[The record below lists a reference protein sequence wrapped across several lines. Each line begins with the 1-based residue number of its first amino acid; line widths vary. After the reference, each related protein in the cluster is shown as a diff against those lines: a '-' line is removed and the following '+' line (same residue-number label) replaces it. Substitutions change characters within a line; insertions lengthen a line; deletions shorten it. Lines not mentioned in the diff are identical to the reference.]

1 MMNISI
7 IGLGYIGTVIGAVLS
22 SQGNNVTAIDV
33 DEDAINLLNKG
44 ITNIPEPTLRSLVN
58 SSVEA
63 GLLSGRTDYSCLSES
78 EVILIT
84 VGTPLS
90 ENFDAD
96 LSDIRSVFSSLSKN
110 IKDGQVI
117 MVKSTVPPGVTRMMA
132 EEFLTKNN
140 VYIGFSPER
149 LAEGNAIDEFK
160 KLPIVVG
167 GINEEST
174 RKCAEFWE
182 NSLGVDVI
190 RVSSPEAAELVKL
203 ADNQWI
209 DLNIA
214 LANELAILCD
224 SMPYDLDILEI
235 ISGANSLKKG
245 EHYVNILTP
254 SIGVGGDCLTKDPWF
269 LDSLAKKNNCNISLP
284 SAGRLSNDFM
294 PNYVAQRIDSFLSK
308 TSVIKEDLKIAI
320 LGYSFKNNSG
330 DIRFT
335 PMEKFIESIVDLGYK
350 NISVFDS
357 MIHKGS
363 VSNKKAAQ
371 IDNWQECVEGA
382 HCVVFGA
389 AHDDIASIPI
399 ESLTNLMFEEGLIYD
414 GRIYFDKNKINEL
427 RSLGISYQGVGRTI

>member
-22 SQGNNVTAIDV
+22 SRGNKVTAIDI
-33 DEDAINLLNKG
+33 DEEAINLLNKG
-44 ITNIPEPTLRSLVN
+44 ITNFPEPALGSLVN

-63 GLLSGRTDYSCLSES
+63 GLLSGKTDYSSLSES

-96 LSDIRSVFSSLSKN
+96 LSAIRSVFSSLSKN
-110 IKDGQVI
+110 IKDGQIVMI
-117 MVKSTVPPGVTRMMA
+117 KSTVTPGVTRMMA

-149 LAEGNAIDEFK
+149 LAEGNAIHEFK

-167 GINEEST
+167 GISEEST

-190 RVSSPEAAELVKL
+190 RVSSSEAAELVKL

-209 DLNIA
+209 DLNVA

-224 SMPYDLDILEI
+224 SLPYDLDILEV

-254 SIGVGGDCLTKDPWF
+254 SIGVGGYCLTKDPWF
-269 LDSLAKKNNCNISLP
+269 LDSIAKKNNCAISLP
-284 SAGRLSNDFM
+284 SAGRSSNDFM

-308 TSVIKEDLKIAI
+308 RSVIKEDLKIAI
-320 LGYSFKNNSG
+320 LGYSFKTNSG

-335 PMEKFIESIVDLGYK
+335 PMEKFIESIVDLGYE

-357 MIHKGS
+357 MIQKGS
-363 VSNKKAAQ
+363 VSNKQAVQ
-371 IDNWQECVEGA
+371 MDNWQECVRGA

-414 GRIYFDKNKINEL
+414 GRIYFDKDKISEL
-427 RSLGISYQGVGRTI
+427 RRLGFSYQGVGRTI

>member
-1 MMNISI
+1 MNISI

-22 SQGNNVTAIDV
+22 SRGNKVTAIDI
-33 DEDAINLLNKG
+33 DEEAINLLNKG
-44 ITNIPEPTLRSLVN
+44 ITNFPEPALGSLVN

-63 GLLSGRTDYSCLSES
+63 GLLSGKTDYSSLSES

-96 LSDIRSVFSSLSKN
+96 LSAIRSVFSSLSKN
-110 IKDGQVI
+110 IKDGQIVMI
-117 MVKSTVPPGVTRMMA
+117 KSTVTPGVTRMMA

-149 LAEGNAIDEFK
+149 LAEGNAIHEFK

-167 GINEEST
+167 GISEEST

-190 RVSSPEAAELVKL
+190 RVSSSEAAELVKL

-209 DLNIA
+209 DLNVA

-224 SMPYDLDILEI
+224 SLPYDLDILEV

-254 SIGVGGDCLTKDPWF
+254 SIGVGGYCLTKDPWF
-269 LDSLAKKNNCNISLP
+269 LDSIAKKNNCAISLP
-284 SAGRLSNDFM
+284 SAGRSSNDFM

-308 TSVIKEDLKIAI
+308 RSVIKEDLKIAI
-320 LGYSFKNNSG
+320 LGYSFKTNSG

-335 PMEKFIESIVDLGYK
+335 PMEKFIESIVDLGYE

-357 MIHKGS
+357 MIQKGS
-363 VSNKKAAQ
+363 VSNKQAVQ
-371 IDNWQECVEGA
+371 MDNWQECVRGA

-414 GRIYFDKNKINEL
+414 GRIYFDKDKISEL
-427 RSLGISYQGVGRTI
+427 RRLGFSYQGVGRTI